1 MTVATPAGTS
11 ATGIADPCI
20 QERGSGRRLDEAE
33 TLNRLARIVLAVV
46 PALTIALTA
55 VGSATGGLARLFRD
69 EAGAARAS
77 IALIFLSFALA
88 ALASRAG
95 RRPQAAGSATPHRL
109 RLRATMLLVSIAV
122 FVFGAAWA
130 FEAQITVMGTGEA
143 PMVTG
148 ALTPNASGA
157 TLKARVQASGVKW
170 DKRIVVFAFES
181 ANDEGS
187 VSGRGPALYYSK
199 SGPDANG
206 RVDMDVVVN
215 VPNSNVPGY
224 PYIAVTAV
232 LGEDQRD
239 CNGVVVEHPHEPQR
253 ATETA
258 CLTLQRPGV
267 AAVRSGS
274 AAPSGSATPSG
285 SASPSGSTAPRSG
298 SAPPS
303 ATSSPPA
310 GALSAPHSVFVPGAQ
325 AWSDT
330 SSDLARGQRF
340 IVTATG
346 SVQYLSDHST
356 GPQGETDTNSPLCVL
371 GGGTRHAG
379 LIGLIAG
386 TGEPFYVGPHYEGV
400 AGQAGELYLGINDTT
415 IDDNSGGFTAT
426 IQVQQV

>member
-1 MTVATPAGTS
+1 VTVTTPAGTS
-11 ATGIADPCI
+11 ATGTPDHFI

-46 PALTIALTA
+46 SALTIALTA

-95 RRPQAAGSATPHRL
+95 RRPQAAGSVTPHRL

-148 ALTPNASGA
+148 ALTPNALGA
-157 TLKARVQASGVKW
+157 TLKARIQASGVKW

-206 RVDMDVVVN
+206 RVDMDVIVN
-215 VPNSNVPGY
+215 VPNSNVADY

-239 CNGVVVEHPHEPQR
+239 CDGVVVEHPHEPQR

-274 AAPSGSATPSG
+274 AAPSG

-330 SSDLARGQRF
+330 SSDLAPGQRF

-346 SVQYLSDHST
+346 SVRYSSDHST
-356 GPQGETDTNSPLCVL
+356 GSQGETDTNSLLCVL
-371 GGGTRHAG
+371 GGGTHHAG

>member
-1 MTVATPAGTS
+1 VTVTTPAGTS
-11 ATGIADPCI
+11 ATGTADHFI

-95 RRPQAAGSATPHRL
+95 RRPQAAGSVTPHRL

-148 ALTPNASGA
+148 ALTPNALGA
-157 TLKARVQASGVKW
+157 TLKARIQASGVKW

-206 RVDMDVVVN
+206 RVDMDVIVN
-215 VPNSNVPGY
+215 VPNSNVADY

-239 CNGVVVEHPHEPQR
+239 CDGVVVEHPHEPQR

-274 AAPSGSATPSG
+274 AAPSG

-330 SSDLARGQRF
+330 SSDLAPGQRF

-346 SVQYLSDHST
+346 SVRYSSDHST
-356 GPQGETDTNSPLCVL
+356 GPQGETDTNSLLCVL
-371 GGGTRHAG
+371 GGGTHHAG

>member
-1 MTVATPAGTS
+1 VTVTTPAGTS
-11 ATGIADPCI
+11 ATGTPDHFI

-95 RRPQAAGSATPHRL
+95 RRPQAAGSVTPHRL

-148 ALTPNASGA
+148 ALTPNALGA
-157 TLKARVQASGVKW
+157 TLKARIQASGVKW

-206 RVDMDVVVN
+206 RVDMDVIVN
-215 VPNSNVPGY
+215 VPNSNVADY

-239 CNGVVVEHPHEPQR
+239 CDGVVVEHPHEPQR

-274 AAPSGSATPSG
+274 AAPSG

-330 SSDLARGQRF
+330 SSDLAPGQRF

-346 SVQYLSDHST
+346 SVRYSSDHST
-356 GPQGETDTNSPLCVL
+356 GPQGETDTNSLLCVL
-371 GGGTRHAG
+371 GGGTHHAG